1 MDAGEIAVIECFWAP
16 TPNSRRVTMMLEE
29 CGIAYERRIIDLRAG
44 EQESDWFLALNPA
57 GAVPVIR
64 DPQGP
69 DGRPLVL
76 SQSGAICLYLAE
88 RSGCLLPAKGRE
100 RAETLQWLAWAL
112 SDLSGAATALYRIEA
127 GGYKNSSTMRLMEDR
142 MGRTLAVLDRRL
154 QGRDMMTGPLSIAD
168 IATYPIIITS
178 FVKEVLDRMDRLRDL
193 RRWLDTMSE
202 RPSLQRGL

>member
-1 MDAGEIAVIECFWAP
+1 MIECFWAP

-29 CGIAYERRIIDLRAG
+29 CGIAYERRVIDLHAG

-64 DPQGP
+64 DPQGS
-69 DGRPLVL
+69 DDRPLVL

-142 MGRTLAVLDRRL
+142 MGRTLTALDRRL
-154 QGRDMMTGPLSIAD
+154 RGRDTITGSFSIAD
-168 IATYPIIITS
+168 IAAYPVIITP
-178 FVKEVLDRMDRLRDL
+178 FVGAILDRMDGVGDL
-193 RRWLDTMSE
+193 RRWLDAMSK
-202 RPSLQRGL
+202 RPLIQRGL

>member
-1 MDAGEIAVIECFWAP
+1 MIECFWAP

-29 CGIAYERRIIDLRAG
+29 CGIAYERHIIDLHAG
-44 EQESDWFLALNPA
+44 EQESDWFLTLNPA

-64 DPQGP
+64 DSQGP
-69 DGRPLVL
+69 DDRPLVL

-142 MGRTLAVLDRRL
+142 MGRTLTVLDRRL
-154 QGRDMMTGPLSIAD
+154 CGRDTIAGSFSIAD
-168 IATYPIIITS
+168 IAAYPVIITP
-178 FVKEVLDRMDRLRDL
+178 FVGAVLDRMDGLEDL
-193 RRWLDTMSE
+193 RRWLDAMSE
-202 RPSLQRGL
+202 RPQIQRGL